1 MKKSLKEWSKL
12 SHFAMNV
19 VALFQF
25 AQCWFISGAKSSYWM
40 LADYSSLNIENGLV
54 TSHNYVT
61 VKREEF
67 LSEILVTGLFR
78 IGEKLQKCDL
88 TFDEV
93 NVLRAIVLFN
103 PGKHRFVKS
112 ILVSV

>member
-1 MKKSLKEWSKL
+1 
-12 SHFAMNV
+12 
-19 VALFQF
+19 
-25 AQCWFISGAKSSYWM
+25 M

-67 LSEILVTGLFR
+67 LSEILVTGLFM

-103 PGKHRFVKS
+103 PGNHKCMES

>member
-1 MKKSLKEWSKL
+1 
-12 SHFAMNV
+12 
-19 VALFQF
+19 
-25 AQCWFISGAKSSYWM
+25 M

-67 LSEILVTGLFR
+67 LSEILVTGLFI

-103 PGKHRFVKS
+103 PGNDKCMESV
-112 ILVSV
+112 LVSV